1 LGNQISFRIPEDG
14 ARDRSGRDV
23 ACCARVA
30 GADTLT
36 AIARIGMEAVRGM
49 THRGVRPIPGP
60 SLKTAF
66 AG

>member
-1 LGNQISFRIPEDG
+1 LGNQISFRIPEDV

-23 ACCARVA
+23 AWCARVA
-30 GADTLT
+30 GVDKLVAV
-36 AIARIGMEAVRGM
+36 ARMGMEAVSGM
-49 THRGVRPIPGP
+49 KHSGVRPIPGS